1 MAIMS
6 NLIFNH
12 SMLVMTNKILL
23 KRNAAYSHN
32 MSTMKYIQLEP
43 QDDIAILRIN
53 RPEALNAMNVDVIS
67 ELSKII
73 DIVAADDN
81 IKAVVITGA
90 GERSFCAGADISYM
104 VNIDPMQAE
113 RYATSA
119 QDVINRID
127 RLEKPVIAAVNGFA
141 LGGGCEL
148 AMACDIRIASSN
160 AKMGQPEVTIGI
172 PPGWGGTQRLMRLV
186 GPAKAKEL
194 IFTGKMIMADE
205 AYQIGLVNKVINIGP
220 DDKLPPE
227 APKGDAVKEKER
239 AIEIAKILN
248 KKLMDECISLA
259 KEVAKNSFVAVKV
272 SKKLINRG
280 MDTDL
285 ETGLRLEI
293 YGWALCFAH
302 EDRQKMMSAF
312 LNKSKK

>member
-1 MAIMS
+1 MAIIS
-6 NLIFNH
+6 DLVFNH
-12 SMLVMTNKILL
+12 SLLVKTNKILL

-43 QDDIAILRIN
+43 QGDIAILRIN

-67 ELSKII
+67 ELSKMI
-73 DIVAADDN
+73 DILAADDS

-160 AKMGQPEVTIGI
+160 AKIGQPEVTIGI
-172 PPGWGGTQRLMRLV
+172 PPGWGGTQRLMRLI

-194 IFTGKMIMADE
+194 IFTGKMINADE
-205 AYQIGLVNKVINIGP
+205 AYQIGLVNKVISLGP
-220 DDKLPPE
+220 DDKLPRE
-227 APKGDAVKEKER
+227 VPKDDPVKEKER
-239 AIEIAKILN
+239 VSEIAKILN
-248 KKLMDECISLA
+248 KKLMDECIGLA
-259 KEVAKNSFVAVKV
+259 KDIAKNSFVAVKV

-312 LNKSKK
+312 LNKGKK

>member
-1 MAIMS
+1 
-6 NLIFNH
+6 
-12 SMLVMTNKILL
+12 
-23 KRNAAYSHN
+23 
-32 MSTMKYIQLEP
+32 MKYIQLEP
-43 QDDIAILRIN
+43 QGDIAILRIN

-67 ELSKII
+67 ELSKMI
-73 DIVAADDN
+73 DILAADDS

-104 VNIDPMQAE
+104 INIDPMQAE

-160 AKMGQPEVTIGI
+160 AKIGQPEVTIGI
-172 PPGWGGTQRLMRLV
+172 PPGWGGTQRLMRLI

-205 AYQIGLVNKVINIGP
+205 AYQIGLVNKVISLGP

-227 APKGDAVKEKER
+227 VPKGDAAKEKER
-239 AIEIAKILN
+239 ANEIAKILN
-248 KKLMDECISLA
+248 KKLMDQCIALA
-259 KEVAKNSFVAVKV
+259 KEIAKNSFVAVKV

>member
-1 MAIMS
+1 MAVMS
-6 NLIFNH
+6 NLVFNH
-12 SMLVMTNKILL
+12 SSLVKTNKILL

-43 QDDIAILRIN
+43 QGDIAILRIN

-67 ELSKII
+67 ELSKML
-73 DIVAADDN
+73 DILAADDS
-81 IKAVVITGA
+81 IKVVIVTGA

-104 VNIDPMQAE
+104 VNIDPIQAE

-119 QDVINRID
+119 QDLINRID

-160 AKMGQPEVTIGI
+160 AKIGQPEVTIGI
-172 PPGWGGTQRLMRLV
+172 PPGWGGTQRLMRLI

-205 AYQIGLVNKVINIGP
+205 AYQLGLVNKVISLGP
-220 DDKLPPE
+220 EDKLPPE
-227 APKGDAVKEKER
+227 VLKGDAVKEKER
-239 AIEIAKILN
+239 AGEIAKILN
-248 KKLMDECISLA
+248 KKLMDECIALA
-259 KEVAKNSFVAVKV
+259 KEIAKNSFVAVKV